1 MNFEELSDRFLDY
14 IVFAPIEDSF
24 GKVSL
29 WGYLRRR
36 RPLGHFEITA
46 TPTDFNMNN
55 SDWKSKPQRG
65 FSNFCKN

>member
-1 MNFEELSDRFLDY
+1 MCAVNFEELSDRFLDY
-14 IVFAPIEDSF
+14 IVFAPIEYSF

-29 WGYLRRR
+29 WGYL
-36 RPLGHFEITA
+36 HFEVTA
-46 TPTDFNMNN
+46 IPTDFNMNN